1 MSSNNS
7 TIELIKDRIDIV
19 DIISEYVALKKNGN
33 NYWGLCPF
41 HNEKTPSFSVNRD
54 KGIFKCFGCGAA
66 GDAIT
71 FLMKINNQ
79 SFLEV
84 MQELAF
90 KFGIEFKLDGKSS
103 SINETKKQMLEANKL
118 TAKFYMDYLQKQDK
132 ALKYLEGRQIKPE
145 TIEEFWLGF
154 SPKGYD
160 DLYNYLVKDKGFKA
174 ELLEQAGLISQ
185 KSDGKG
191 YIDKFR
197 NRIIIPILDDKGN
210 VVAFGGRIFEDEN
223 GPKYL
228 NSKETQVYNKSKTLY
243 GLYQAKEAI
252 KEKDY
257 AVIMEGYF
265 DVITAQDNGIKN
277 AVASCGTSL
286 TLQHVRLLGK
296 YTENKRIYL
305 AFDADLAGQNAI
317 NRGAEL
323 VKEEFAALGDVKQF
337 DTSFANLNIKDDY
350 ACEIRVVSTFS
361 GKDPDEFIK
370 ENGGEAYLSCIEK
383 APLLLDYQ
391 IQRVMSID
399 TKKITPQEKAKIAKE
414 LAPILAQ
421 INNRIIFEEYI
432 GKIALEL
439 KLDKNSL
446 YQEINTFKRSGFQP
460 KKSEIKKLTNVTISS
475 KKEIMYQKNLL
486 SLYFINE
493 DKIPF
498 AWLNEKLKE
507 TKFYDSNLI
516 AIKQAI
522 EEFSSNEITV
532 NDLIDKLM
540 LHFSQ
545 NDDVKKDLAD
555 IIYSIEDKIPL
566 IDSGLVEE
574 FINENIKK
582 LKRHEFSLIEKDLI
596 TKQESDENLAK
607 EYQQKLKEYLEAR

>member
-1 MSSNNS
+1 MSSSSS
-7 TIELIKDRIDIV
+7 TIELIKDRIDII

-66 GDAIT
+66 GDAIS

-79 SFLEV
+79 SFMEV
-84 MQELAF
+84 MQDLAF
-90 KFGIEFKLDGKSS
+90 KFGIEFKLDGRASANTE
-103 SINETKKQMLEANKL
+103 IKKQMLEANKL
-118 TAKFYMDYLQKQDK
+118 TSKFYMDYLKTQDK
-132 ALKYLEGRQIKPE
+132 ALKYLESRKIRPE
-145 TIEEFWLGF
+145 TINEFLLGF
-154 SPKGYD
+154 APKGYD
-160 DLYNYLVKDKGFKA
+160 DLYNYLTKDKGFKD
-174 ELLEQAGLISQ
+174 EILEQAGLISK

-210 VVAFGGRIFEDEN
+210 VVAFGGRIFEEEN

-228 NSKETQVYNKSKTLY
+228 NSQETQIYNKSKTLY

-317 NRGAEL
+317 KRGADL
-323 VKEEFAALGDVKQF
+323 VKEEFSALGDVKQF

-370 ENGGEAYLSCIEK
+370 ENGADAYIECVEK

-391 IQRVMSID
+391 IQKIMNID
-399 TKKITPQEKAKIAKE
+399 TKKITPQEKSKLAKE

-432 GKIALEL
+432 GKLALEL
-439 KLDKNSL
+439 KLDKNAL
-446 YQEINTFKRSGFQP
+446 YQEINLLKTT
-460 KKSEIKKLTNVTISS
+460 KSETKKPQFKKTNVTISS
-475 KKEIMYQKNLL
+475 NKEIMYQKNLL

-493 DKIPF
+493 NKISF
-498 AWLNEKLKE
+498 TWLNEKLKE

-522 EEFSSNEITV
+522 EEFSSSELTV
-532 NDLIDKLM
+532 KDLINKLM

-555 IIYSIEDKIPL
+555 IIYSIDDKIPL
-566 IDSGLVEE
+566 IKSGLVEE
-574 FINENIKK
+574 FINENISK
-582 LKRHEFSLIEKDLI
+582 LRRHELSLIEKDLI
-596 TKQESDENLAK
+596 TKQVSDENLAK

>member
-1 MSSNNS
+1 
-7 TIELIKDRIDIV
+7 
-19 DIISEYVALKKNGN
+19 
-33 NYWGLCPF
+33 
-41 HNEKTPSFSVNRD
+41 
-54 KGIFKCFGCGAA
+54 
-66 GDAIT
+66 
-71 FLMKINNQ
+71 MKINNQ
-79 SFLEV
+79 TFMEV

-90 KFGIEFKLDGKSS
+90 KYGIELKLDGHASS
-103 SINETKKQMLEANKL
+103 TSEIKKQMLEANKI
-118 TAKFYMDYLQKQDK
+118 TSKFYTDYLKTQDK
-132 ALKYLEGRQIKPE
+132 ALKYLENRKIKPE
-145 TIEEFWLGF
+145 TINEFLLGF
-154 SPKGYD
+154 APKGYD
-160 DLYNYLVKDKGFKA
+160 DLYNFLVKDNKFKA
-174 ELLEQAGLISQ
+174 EILEQAGLISQ

-210 VVAFGGRIFEDEN
+210 VVAFGGRIFEEEN

-317 NRGAEL
+317 KRGAEL
-323 VKEEFAALGDVKQF
+323 VKEEFSALGDIKQF
-337 DTSFANLNIKDDY
+337 DTSFANLNVKDDY

-361 GKDPDEFIK
+361 GKDPNEFIK
-370 ENGGEAYLSCIEK
+370 EKGAEAYLECIEK

-391 IQRVMSID
+391 IQRIMNTDVN
-399 TKKITPQEKAKIAKE
+399 KLTPQEKLKITKE

-446 YQEINTFKRSGFQP
+446 YQEINVLKGNSIPLKKYQI
-460 KKSEIKKLTNVTISS
+460 KKSNVTISS
-475 KKEIMYQKNLL
+475 NKEIMYQKNLL

-522 EEFSSNEITV
+522 EEISSNELTV
-532 NDLIDKLM
+532 KGLIDKLM

-555 IIYSIEDKIPL
+555 IIYSIDDKIPL
-566 IDSGLVEE
+566 IKSGLVEE
-574 FINENIKK
+574 YVIENTNR
-582 LKRHEFSLIEKDLI
+582 LRRHELSLIEKDLI